1 VTTCA
6 RCDTELAPALLSCP
20 SCHALV
26 HAERLKQLANEA
38 EAAEQAG
45 ALKPAMEKWQAAL
58 TLLPADSEQFKV
70 IETRIA
76 DLTRRATPGKAKM
89 LILGLGERRTVAS
102 AFVSFLFYIALF
114 SEWQVALGI
123 IVCIYIHEMG
133 HVYVLRQLGLPASPP
148 LFIPGLGAVVIL
160 KQSPSTPHA
169 DARVGLAGPVWGL
182 GAALA
187 TYGLFLATKAPEWG
201 KIAAFTALM
210 NLFNLTPVWQL
221 DGSRGFHALSREER
235 WLVVIVIGV
244 VFWLTQQ
251 RIVLLPGVIAIWRAF
266 EKNAPAERDPSTLGT
281 FIILLAALAWLSA
294 IPIYGYHF

>member
-89 LILGLGERRTVAS
+89 LVLGLGERRTVVS
-102 AFVSFLFYIALF
+102 AFVSVLFYAALF
-114 SEWQVALGI
+114 KWPVALGI
-123 IVCIYIHEMG
+123 IACIYIHEMG

-148 LFIPGLGAVVIL
+148 LFIPGLGAVVVL

-187 TYGLFLATKAPEWG
+187 TYGLFLATKAPALSQ
-201 KIAAFTALM
+201 IAGFTALI

-221 DGSRGFHALSREER
+221 DGSRGFNALSREER
-235 WLVVIVIGV
+235 WLVVIVIGI

-251 RIVLLPGVIAIWRAF
+251 RFVLLPGVIAIWRAF
-266 EKNAPAERDPSTLGT
+266 DKNAPAERDPSTLGT
-281 FIILLAALAWLSA
+281 FIILLAALSWLSA
-294 IPIYGYHF
+294 TLGYKV

>member
-38 EAAEQAG
+38 EAAEHGG

-58 TLLPADSEQFKV
+58 ALLPADSEQFKE
-70 IETRIA
+70 IEARIA

-89 LILGLGERRTVAS
+89 LILGLGERRTVVS

-114 SEWQVALGI
+114 GKWPIALGI

-160 KQSPSTPHA
+160 KQSPATPHA
-169 DARVGLAGPVWGL
+169 DARVGLAGPMWGL
-182 GAALA
+182 GAAVA
-187 TYGLFLATKAPEWG
+187 TYGLFLATKIPAWG
-201 KIAAFTALM
+201 QIAGFTALM
-210 NLFNLTPVWQL
+210 NLFNLTPIWQL
-221 DGSRGFHALSREER
+221 DGSRGFNALSREER
-235 WLVVIVIGV
+235 WLVIIVIGV
-244 VFWLTQQ
+244 VFWLTQE
-251 RIVLLPGVIAIWRAF
+251 RFILLPGVIAIWRAF
-266 EKNAPAERDPSTLGT
+266 DKNAPTERDPSTLGT
-281 FIILLAALAWLSA
+281 FIILLAALSWLA
-294 IPIYGYHF
+294 ANLGYKF

>member
-1 VTTCA
+1 MTTCS
-6 RCDTELAPALLSCP
+6 RCNTELGPALLACP

-38 EAAEQAG
+38 EAAENAG
-45 ALKPAMEKWQAAL
+45 TLKPAMEKWQAAL
-58 TLLPADSEQFKV
+58 ALLPADSEQFTV
-70 IETRIA
+70 IEACIA

-89 LILGLGERRTVAS
+89 LVLGLGERRTVAS
-102 AFVSFLFYIALF
+102 AFVSFLFYAALF
-114 SEWQVALGI
+114 KWPVALGI

-169 DARVGLAGPVWGL
+169 DARVGLAGPMWGL
-182 GAALA
+182 GAAVA
-187 TYGLFLATKAPEWG
+187 TYGLFLATKAPVWG
-201 KIAAFTALM
+201 QIAGFTALI

-221 DGSRGFHALSREER
+221 DGSRGFNALSREER
-235 WLVVIVIGV
+235 WLVVIVIGI
-244 VFWLTQQ
+244 VFWLTKE
-251 RIVLLPGVIAIWRAF
+251 RFILLPGVIAIWRAF
-266 EKNAPAERDPSTLGT
+266 DKNAPTERDPSTLGT

-294 IPIYGYHF
+294 AFGPHF